1 MFDRSQI
8 NRFVKCKRQ
17 IWKMM
22 TKKMS
27 LLLTGM
33 LLCLAPDIK
42 GNETDGRIKGIVMDG
57 ELGGPLEFVTVQVKA
72 KGSDKIL
79 QGAVTGSEGNYSIGG
94 LKKGEY
100 VVTFSYIG
108 YEEVSKNISISS
120 DNQILSLGELTLAED
135 ANQLG
140 EVEVVAKR
148 PQMRFE
154 IDRKVFDATQDIA
167 AEGGSASDLLSNIPS
182 VEVDNEG
189 SVSLRGNSSVTI
201 WINGKASGL
210 TADNQADILDMM
222 PAGDIKQVEVITNPS
237 ARYSPEGTAGIIN
250 IILKDDR
257 KPGYYGSVKVGA
269 DTDGGYQASGN
280 INYSS
285 SKVDAYANL
294 NYRNREFKGGGITSR
309 LNTTDNSFLDQTN
322 DSKRQY
328 NNWFGRFGAT
338 WHITKSDDLAFNVTG
353 MTGGGDNSEN
363 IHYNSI
369 DSQKNTI
376 YTSDRITNGDSDM
389 KMYNLELNYV
399 HKFSENSNI
408 DLMVSNNQWRRDGMN
423 IFRQSTVYTDPSQTA
438 NPLYQTQENDI
449 KDKTWEVQADYTN
462 KISDMARI
470 EAGYKGTFQR
480 NASPVDTYTGTTAED
495 IRQDESLY
503 NRFLY
508 NQDVHALYMTYG
520 GKWDKLSY
528 QAGLRG
534 EYWRVDTRSLDFDQE
549 FNGKA
554 SETFEKDYFKLFP
567 SAFISYALPKNNEL
581 QVNYTR
587 RLRRPWGGQ
596 LNSFRNISD
605 ASNISFG
612 NPELTP
618 EYSHSFEL
626 NYIKSWESGHTLS
639 LSGYYRSTDDVIQ
652 RIRFLNMEDNVMY
665 TTSENVAKSQA
676 SGLEIVGKDKLFKIL
691 DLTTTVNLYYSKLDG
706 FSYLP
711 QGAETPV
718 IGDTDESFAW
728 NVRMIANFSLPWGVS
743 LQGTGNYNSKQLM
756 AQGHREPNYS
766 VDLGL
771 RKSFLSDKLTLSINA
786 RDLLDSRKFR
796 TVTAGDG
803 FWQDSENWRGGRR
816 VGFTLTYNFG
826 NMNKKKDKSKSRSEE
841 PDMFDME

>member
-1 MFDRSQI
+1 
-8 NRFVKCKRQ
+8 
-17 IWKMM
+17 MM
-22 TKKMS
+22 KKKMS
-27 LLLTGM
+27 IVLAGM
-33 LLCLAPDIK
+33 LLCFAPDMFA
-42 GNETDGRIKGIVMDG
+42 NETDGKIKGIVMDG

-72 KGSDKIL
+72 KGSDKIVL
-79 QGAVTGSEGNYSIGG
+79 GSVTGSDGNYTIGG

-322 DSKRQY
+322 DSKRQH

-376 YTSDRITNGDSDM
+376 YTSDRITSGDSDM

-470 EAGYKGTFQR
+470 EAGYKGTFLR

-520 GKWDKLSY
+520 GKWNKLSY

-728 NVRMIANFSLPWGVS
+728 NVRMIANLSLPWGVS

-756 AQGHREPNYS
+756 EQGHREPNYS

>member
-1 MFDRSQI
+1 
-8 NRFVKCKRQ
+8 
-17 IWKMM
+17 MM
-22 TKKMS
+22 KKKMS
-27 LLLTGM
+27 IVLAGM
-33 LLCLAPDIK
+33 LLCFAPDMFA
-42 GNETDGRIKGIVMDG
+42 NETDGKIKGIVMDG

-72 KGSDKIL
+72 KGSDKIV
-79 QGAVTGSEGNYSIGG
+79 QGSVTGSDGNYTIGG

-120 DNQILSLGELTLAED
+120 DNQILSLGELTLEED

-269 DTDGGYQASGN
+269 DTDGGDQASGN

-322 DSKRQY
+322 DSKRQH

-438 NPLYQTQENDI
+438 NPLYQTQENEI

-520 GKWDKLSY
+520 GKWNKLSY

-652 RIRFLNMEDNVMY
+652 RIRFLNTEDNVMY

>member
-1 MFDRSQI
+1 
-8 NRFVKCKRQ
+8 
-17 IWKMM
+17 MM
-22 TKKMS
+22 KKKMS
-27 LLLTGM
+27 IVLAGM
-33 LLCLAPDIK
+33 LLCFAPDMFA
-42 GNETDGRIKGIVMDG
+42 NETDGKIKGIVMDG

-72 KGSDKIL
+72 KGSDKIV
-79 QGAVTGSEGNYSIGG
+79 QGSVTGSDGNYTIGG

-135 ANQLG
+135 TNQLG

-148 PQMRFE
+148 PQMRLE

-322 DSKRQY
+322 DSKRQH

-520 GKWDKLSY
+520 GKWNKLSY

-549 FNGKA
+549 FNDKA

>member
-1 MFDRSQI
+1 
-8 NRFVKCKRQ
+8 
-17 IWKMM
+17 MM
-22 TKKMS
+22 KKKMS
-27 LLLTGM
+27 IVLAGM
-33 LLCLAPDIK
+33 LLCFAPDMFA
-42 GNETDGRIKGIVMDG
+42 NETDGKIKGIVMDG

-72 KGSDKIL
+72 KGSDKIV
-79 QGAVTGSEGNYSIGG
+79 QGSVTGSDGNYTIGG

-120 DNQILSLGELTLAED
+120 DNQILSLGELTLEED

-652 RIRFLNMEDNVMY
+652 RIRFLNTEDNVMY

>member
-1 MFDRSQI
+1 
-8 NRFVKCKRQ
+8 
-17 IWKMM
+17 MM
-22 TKKMS
+22 KKKMS
-27 LLLTGM
+27 IVLAGM
-33 LLCLAPDIK
+33 LLCFAPDMFA
-42 GNETDGRIKGIVMDG
+42 NETDGKIKGIVMDG

-72 KGSDKIL
+72 KGSDKIV
-79 QGAVTGSEGNYSIGG
+79 QGSVTGSDGNYTIGG

-322 DSKRQY
+322 DSKRQH

-520 GKWDKLSY
+520 GKWNKLSY

-652 RIRFLNMEDNVMY
+652 RIRFLNTEDNVMY

-728 NVRMIANFSLPWGVS
+728 NVRMIANLSLPWGVS

-803 FWQDSENWRGGRR
+803 FWQDSENWRGGRC

>member
-1 MFDRSQI
+1 
-8 NRFVKCKRQ
+8 
-17 IWKMM
+17 MM
-22 TKKMS
+22 KKKMS
-27 LLLTGM
+27 IVLAGM
-33 LLCLAPDIK
+33 LLCFAPDMFA
-42 GNETDGRIKGIVMDG
+42 NETDGKIKGIVMDG

-72 KGSDKIL
+72 KGSDKIV
-79 QGAVTGSEGNYSIGG
+79 QGSVTGSDGNYTIGG

-135 ANQLG
+135 TNQLG

-201 WINGKASGL
+201 WINGKALGL

-322 DSKRQY
+322 DSKRQH

-728 NVRMIANFSLPWGVS
+728 NVRMIANLSLPWGVS

>member
-1 MFDRSQI
+1 
-8 NRFVKCKRQ
+8 
-17 IWKMM
+17 MM
-22 TKKMS
+22 KKKMS
-27 LLLTGM
+27 IVLAGM
-33 LLCLAPDIK
+33 LLCFAPDMFA
-42 GNETDGRIKGIVMDG
+42 NETDGKIKGIVMDG

-72 KGSDKIL
+72 KGSDKIV
-79 QGAVTGSEGNYSIGG
+79 QGSVTGSDGKYTIGG

-322 DSKRQY
+322 DSKRQH

-376 YTSDRITNGDSDM
+376 YTSDRMTNGDSDM

-408 DLMVSNNQWRRDGMN
+408 DLTVSNNQWRRDGMN

-520 GKWDKLSY
+520 GKWNKLSY

-554 SETFEKDYFKLFP
+554 SEAFEKDYFKLFP
-567 SAFISYALPKNNEL
+567 SAFISYSLPKNNEL

-652 RIRFLNMEDNVMY
+652 RIRFLNTEDNVMY

>member
-1 MFDRSQI
+1 
-8 NRFVKCKRQ
+8 
-17 IWKMM
+17 MM
-22 TKKMS
+22 KKKMS
-27 LLLTGM
+27 IVLAGM
-33 LLCLAPDIK
+33 LLCFAPDMFA
-42 GNETDGRIKGIVMDG
+42 NETDGKIKGIVMDG

-72 KGSDKIL
+72 KGSDKIV
-79 QGAVTGSEGNYSIGG
+79 QGSVTGSDGNYMIGG

-596 LNSFRNISD
+596 FYSFRNISD

>member
-1 MFDRSQI
+1 
-8 NRFVKCKRQ
+8 
-17 IWKMM
+17 MM
-22 TKKMS
+22 KKKMS
-27 LLLTGM
+27 IVLAGM
-33 LLCLAPDIK
+33 LLCFAPDMFA
-42 GNETDGRIKGIVMDG
+42 NETDGKIKGIVMDG

-72 KGSDKIL
+72 KGSDKIV
-79 QGAVTGSEGNYSIGG
+79 QGSVTGSDGNYTIGG

-108 YEEVSKNISISS
+108 YEEVSKNISISN

-322 DSKRQY
+322 DSKRQH

-652 RIRFLNMEDNVMY
+652 RIRFLNTEDNVMY

>member
-1 MFDRSQI
+1 
-8 NRFVKCKRQ
+8 
-17 IWKMM
+17 MM
-22 TKKMS
+22 KKKMS
-27 LLLTGM
+27 IVLAGM
-33 LLCLAPDIK
+33 LLCFAPDMFA
-42 GNETDGRIKGIVMDG
+42 NETDGKIKGIVMDG

-72 KGSDKIL
+72 KGSDKIV
-79 QGAVTGSEGNYSIGG
+79 QGSVTGSDGNYTIGG

-322 DSKRQY
+322 DSKRQH

-376 YTSDRITNGDSDM
+376 YTSDRITSGDSDM

-470 EAGYKGTFQR
+470 EAGYKGTFLR

-520 GKWDKLSY
+520 GKWNKLSY

-652 RIRFLNMEDNVMY
+652 RIRFLNTEDNVMY

>member
-1 MFDRSQI
+1 
-8 NRFVKCKRQ
+8 
-17 IWKMM
+17 MM
-22 TKKMS
+22 KKKMS
-27 LLLTGM
+27 IVLAGM
-33 LLCLAPDIK
+33 LLCFAPDMFA
-42 GNETDGRIKGIVMDG
+42 NETDGKIKGIVMDG

-72 KGSDKIL
+72 KGSDKIV
-79 QGAVTGSEGNYSIGG
+79 QGSVTGSDGNYTIGG

-210 TADNQADILDMM
+210 TADNQSDILDMM

-322 DSKRQY
+322 DSKRQH

-728 NVRMIANFSLPWGVS
+728 NVRMIANFKSSLGC
-743 LQGTGNYNSKQLM
+743 L
-756 AQGHREPNYS
+756 
-766 VDLGL
+766 
-771 RKSFLSDKLTLSINA
+771 F
-786 RDLLDSRKFR
+786 
-796 TVTAGDG
+796 AGD
-803 FWQDSENWRGGRR
+803 R
-816 VGFTLTYNFG
+816 
-826 NMNKKKDKSKSRSEE
+826 
-841 PDMFDME
+841 

>member
-1 MFDRSQI
+1 
-8 NRFVKCKRQ
+8 
-17 IWKMM
+17 MM
-22 TKKMS
+22 KKKMS
-27 LLLTGM
+27 IVLAGM
-33 LLCLAPDIK
+33 LLCFAPDMFA
-42 GNETDGRIKGIVMDG
+42 NETDGKIKGIVMDG

-72 KGSDKIL
+72 KGSDKIV
-79 QGAVTGSEGNYSIGG
+79 QGSVTGSDGNYMIGG

-826 NMNKKKDKSKSRSEE
+826 SMNKKKDKSKSRSEE

>member
-1 MFDRSQI
+1 
-8 NRFVKCKRQ
+8 
-17 IWKMM
+17 MM
-22 TKKMS
+22 KKKMS
-27 LLLTGM
+27 IVLAGM
-33 LLCLAPDIK
+33 LLCFAPDMFA
-42 GNETDGRIKGIVMDG
+42 NETDGKIKGIVMDG

-72 KGSDKIL
+72 KGSDKIV
-79 QGAVTGSEGNYSIGG
+79 QGSVTGSDGNYTIGG

-322 DSKRQY
+322 DSKRQH

-652 RIRFLNMEDNVMY
+652 RIRFLNTEDNVMY

-728 NVRMIANFSLPWGVS
+728 NVRMIANLSLPWGVS

>member
-1 MFDRSQI
+1 
-8 NRFVKCKRQ
+8 
-17 IWKMM
+17 MM
-22 TKKMS
+22 KNKMS
-27 LLLTGM
+27 LLLAGM
-33 LLCLAPDIK
+33 LLFFVPDMA
-42 GNETDGRIKGIVMDG
+42 GSETDGKVKGVVMDG
-57 ELGGPLEFVTVQVKA
+57 GLGGPLEFVTVQVKE
-72 KGSDKIL
+72 KGTGKVV
-79 QGAVTGSEGNYSIGG
+79 QGSVTGSDGNYTIGG

-100 VVTFSYIG
+100 IVTFSYIG
-108 YEEVSKNISISS
+108 YEELSKNISIASN
-120 DNQILSLGELTLAED
+120 NQILNLGELTLEED

-140 EVEVVAKR
+140 EVEVVGKR

-167 AEGGSASDLLSNIPS
+167 ADGGSASDLLSNIPS

-189 SVSLRGNSSVTI
+189 AVSLRGNSSVTI

-222 PAGDIKQVEVITNPS
+222 PAEDIKQVEVITNPS

-250 IILKDDR
+250 IVLKDDR
-257 KPGYYGSVKVGA
+257 KPGYYGSVKAGA

-294 NYRNREFKGGGITSR
+294 NYRNREFKGGGVTSR
-309 LNTTDNSFLDQTN
+309 ENTTDNSFLNQTN
-322 DSKRQY
+322 DSKRQH

-338 WHITKSDDLAFNVTG
+338 WHITKNDDLAFNVTG
-353 MTGGGDNSEN
+353 MSGGGDSDEA
-363 IHYNSI
+363 IHYISTGSLK
-369 DSQKNTI
+369 DTL
-376 YTSDRITNGDSDM
+376 YTSNRTTNGDSDM
-389 KMYNLELNYV
+389 KMYNLEMNYV

-408 DLMVSNNQWRRDGMN
+408 DLTVSNNQWRRDGMN
-423 IFRQSTVYTDPSQTA
+423 IFRQSTRYTDPSQTE
-438 NPLYQTQENDI
+438 NPIYQTQSNDV

-462 KISDMARI
+462 KISDIARI

-480 NASPVDTYTGTTAED
+480 NASPVDTYTGTTAEN
-495 IRQDESLY
+495 IQQDKNLY

-508 NQDVHALYMTYG
+508 NQDVHALYLTYG
-520 GKWDKLSY
+520 GKWENLSY

-534 EYWRVDTRSLDFDQE
+534 EYWLVDTRSLDFEQE
-549 FNGKA
+549 FNGKP
-554 SETFEKDYFKLFP
+554 SDTFEKDYFKLFP
-567 SAFISYALPKNNEL
+567 SAFISYSLPKNNEL
-581 QVNYTR
+581 QINYTR

-626 NYIKSWESGHTLS
+626 NYIKTWESGHTLS

-652 RIRFLNMEDNVMY
+652 RIRFLNAEENVMY
-665 TTSENVAKSQA
+665 TTSENIAKSQA

-711 QGAETPV
+711 EGAETPV
-718 IGDTDESFAW
+718 IGETDESFAW
-728 NVRMIANFSLPWGVS
+728 NARMIANFSLPWGVS
-743 LQGTGNYNSKQLM
+743 LQGTGNYNSKRLM
-756 AQGHREPNYS
+756 AQGYRKPNYS

-771 RKSFLSDKLTLSINA
+771 RKSFMSDKLTLSINA

-796 TVTAGDG
+796 TITSGSG

-816 VGFTLTYNFG
+816 IGFTLTYNFG
-826 NMNKKKDKSKSRSEE
+826 NMNKKKDKSKNENRSEE
-841 PDMFDME
+841 PDLFEME

>member
-1 MFDRSQI
+1 
-8 NRFVKCKRQ
+8 
-17 IWKMM
+17 MM
-22 TKKMS
+22 KKKMS
-27 LLLTGM
+27 IVLAGM
-33 LLCLAPDIK
+33 LLCFAPDMFA
-42 GNETDGRIKGIVMDG
+42 NETDGKIKGIVMDG

-72 KGSDKIL
+72 KGSDKIV
-79 QGAVTGSEGNYSIGG
+79 QGSVTGSDGNYTIGG

-285 SKVDAYANL
+285 SKVDTYANL

-322 DSKRQY
+322 DSKRQH
-328 NNWFGRFGAT
+328 NNWFGRFGVT

-652 RIRFLNMEDNVMY
+652 RIRFLNTEDNVMY

>member
-1 MFDRSQI
+1 
-8 NRFVKCKRQ
+8 
-17 IWKMM
+17 MM
-22 TKKMS
+22 KKKMS
-27 LLLTGM
+27 IVLAGM
-33 LLCLAPDIK
+33 LLCFAPDMFA
-42 GNETDGRIKGIVMDG
+42 NETDGKIKGIVMDG

-72 KGSDKIL
+72 KGSDKIV
-79 QGAVTGSEGNYSIGG
+79 QGSVTGSDGNYTIGG

-222 PAGDIKQVEVITNPS
+222 SAGDIKQVEVITNPS

-322 DSKRQY
+322 DSKRQH

-520 GKWDKLSY
+520 GKWNKLSY

-652 RIRFLNMEDNVMY
+652 RIRFLNTEDNVMY

-728 NVRMIANFSLPWGVS
+728 NVRMIANLSLPWGVS

>member
-1 MFDRSQI
+1 
-8 NRFVKCKRQ
+8 
-17 IWKMM
+17 MM
-22 TKKMS
+22 KKKMS
-27 LLLTGM
+27 IVLAGM
-33 LLCLAPDIK
+33 LLCFAPDMFA
-42 GNETDGRIKGIVMDG
+42 NETDGKIKGIVMDG

-72 KGSDKIL
+72 KGSDKIV
-79 QGAVTGSEGNYSIGG
+79 QGSVTGSDGNYTIGG

-120 DNQILSLGELTLAED
+120 DNQILSLGELTLEED

-322 DSKRQY
+322 DSKRQH

-438 NPLYQTQENDI
+438 NPLYQTQENEI

-520 GKWDKLSY
+520 GKWNKLSY

-652 RIRFLNMEDNVMY
+652 RIRFLNTEDNVMY

-728 NVRMIANFSLPWGVS
+728 NVRMIANFSLPWCVS

>member
-1 MFDRSQI
+1 
-8 NRFVKCKRQ
+8 
-17 IWKMM
+17 MM
-22 TKKMS
+22 KKKMS
-27 LLLTGM
+27 IVLAGM
-33 LLCLAPDIK
+33 LLCFAPDMFA
-42 GNETDGRIKGIVMDG
+42 NETDGKIKGIVMDG

-72 KGSDKIL
+72 KGSDKIV
-79 QGAVTGSEGNYSIGG
+79 QGSVTGSDGNYMIGG

-322 DSKRQY
+322 DSERQH

-376 YTSDRITNGDSDM
+376 YTSDRMTNGDSDM

-408 DLMVSNNQWRRDGMN
+408 DLTVSNNQWRRDGMD

-520 GKWDKLSY
+520 GKWNKLSY

-554 SETFEKDYFKLFP
+554 SEAFEKDYFKLFP
-567 SAFISYALPKNNEL
+567 SAFISYSLPKNNEL

-652 RIRFLNMEDNVMY
+652 RIRFLNTEDNVMY

-826 NMNKKKDKSKSRSEE
+826 NMNKKKDKNKSRSEE

>member
-1 MFDRSQI
+1 
-8 NRFVKCKRQ
+8 
-17 IWKMM
+17 MM
-22 TKKMS
+22 KKKMS
-27 LLLTGM
+27 IVLAGM
-33 LLCLAPDIK
+33 LLCFAPDMFA
-42 GNETDGRIKGIVMDG
+42 NETDGKIKGIVMDG

-72 KGSDKIL
+72 KGSDKIV
-79 QGAVTGSEGNYSIGG
+79 QGSVTGSDGNYTIGG

-322 DSKRQY
+322 DSKRQH
-328 NNWFGRFGAT
+328 NNWFGRFGVT

-438 NPLYQTQENDI
+438 NPLYQTQENEI

-520 GKWDKLSY
+520 GKWNKLSY

-549 FNGKA
+549 FNDKA

-652 RIRFLNMEDNVMY
+652 RIRFLNTEDNVMY

>member
-1 MFDRSQI
+1 
-8 NRFVKCKRQ
+8 
-17 IWKMM
+17 MM
-22 TKKMS
+22 KKKMS
-27 LLLTGM
+27 IVLAGM
-33 LLCLAPDIK
+33 LLCFAPDMFA
-42 GNETDGRIKGIVMDG
+42 NETDGKIKGIVMDG

-72 KGSDKIL
+72 KGSDKIV
-79 QGAVTGSEGNYSIGG
+79 QGSVTGSDGKYTIGG

-322 DSKRQY
+322 DSERQH

-376 YTSDRITNGDSDM
+376 YTSDRMTNGDSDM

-408 DLMVSNNQWRRDGMN
+408 DLTVSNNQWRRDGMD

-520 GKWDKLSY
+520 GKWNKLSY

-554 SETFEKDYFKLFP
+554 SEAFEKDYFKLFP
-567 SAFISYALPKNNEL
+567 SAFISYSLPKNNEL

-652 RIRFLNMEDNVMY
+652 RIRFLNTEDNVMY

>member
-1 MFDRSQI
+1 
-8 NRFVKCKRQ
+8 
-17 IWKMM
+17 MM
-22 TKKMS
+22 KKKMS
-27 LLLTGM
+27 IVLAGM
-33 LLCLAPDIK
+33 LLCFAPDMFA
-42 GNETDGRIKGIVMDG
+42 NETDGKIKGIVMDG

-72 KGSDKIL
+72 KGSDKIV
-79 QGAVTGSEGNYSIGG
+79 QGSVTGSDGNYTIGG

-322 DSKRQY
+322 DSKRQH
-328 NNWFGRFGAT
+328 NNWFGRFGVT
-338 WHITKSDDLAFNVTG
+338 WHIAKSDDLAFNVTG

-503 NRFLY
+503 NCFLY

-520 GKWDKLSY
+520 GKWNKLSY

-567 SAFISYALPKNNEL
+567 SAFISYDLPKNNEL

-652 RIRFLNMEDNVMY
+652 RIRFLNTEDNVMY

-706 FSYLP
+706 FSFLP

>member
-1 MFDRSQI
+1 
-8 NRFVKCKRQ
+8 
-17 IWKMM
+17 MM
-22 TKKMS
+22 KKKMS
-27 LLLTGM
+27 IVLAGM
-33 LLCLAPDIK
+33 LLCFAPDMFA
-42 GNETDGRIKGIVMDG
+42 NETDGKIKGIVMDG

-72 KGSDKIL
+72 KGSDKIV
-79 QGAVTGSEGNYSIGG
+79 QGSVTGSDGNYMIGG

-120 DNQILSLGELTLAED
+120 DNQILSLGELTLEED

-322 DSKRQY
+322 DSKRQH
-328 NNWFGRFGAT
+328 NNWFGRFGVT

-438 NPLYQTQENDI
+438 NPLYQTQE
-449 KDKTWEVQADYTN
+449 
-462 KISDMARI
+462 
-470 EAGYKGTFQR
+470 
-480 NASPVDTYTGTTAED
+480 
-495 IRQDESLY
+495 
-503 NRFLY
+503 
-508 NQDVHALYMTYG
+508 
-520 GKWDKLSY
+520 
-528 QAGLRG
+528 
-534 EYWRVDTRSLDFDQE
+534 
-549 FNGKA
+549 
-554 SETFEKDYFKLFP
+554 
-567 SAFISYALPKNNEL
+567 
-581 QVNYTR
+581 
-587 RLRRPWGGQ
+587 
-596 LNSFRNISD
+596 
-605 ASNISFG
+605 
-612 NPELTP
+612 
-618 EYSHSFEL
+618 
-626 NYIKSWESGHTLS
+626 
-639 LSGYYRSTDDVIQ
+639 
-652 RIRFLNMEDNVMY
+652 
-665 TTSENVAKSQA
+665 
-676 SGLEIVGKDKLFKIL
+676 
-691 DLTTTVNLYYSKLDG
+691 
-706 FSYLP
+706 
-711 QGAETPV
+711 
-718 IGDTDESFAW
+718 
-728 NVRMIANFSLPWGVS
+728 
-743 LQGTGNYNSKQLM
+743 
-756 AQGHREPNYS
+756 
-766 VDLGL
+766 
-771 RKSFLSDKLTLSINA
+771 
-786 RDLLDSRKFR
+786 
-796 TVTAGDG
+796 
-803 FWQDSENWRGGRR
+803 
-816 VGFTLTYNFG
+816 
-826 NMNKKKDKSKSRSEE
+826 KK
-841 PDMFDME
+841 

>member
-1 MFDRSQI
+1 
-8 NRFVKCKRQ
+8 
-17 IWKMM
+17 MM
-22 TKKMS
+22 KKKMS
-27 LLLTGM
+27 IVLAGM
-33 LLCLAPDIK
+33 LLCFAPDMFA
-42 GNETDGRIKGIVMDG
+42 NETDGKIKGIVMDG

-72 KGSDKIL
+72 KGSDKIV
-79 QGAVTGSEGNYSIGG
+79 QGSVTGSDGNYMIGG

-120 DNQILSLGELTLAED
+120 DNQILSLGELTLTED

>member
-1 MFDRSQI
+1 
-8 NRFVKCKRQ
+8 
-17 IWKMM
+17 MM
-22 TKKMS
+22 KKKMS
-27 LLLTGM
+27 IVLAGM
-33 LLCLAPDIK
+33 HLRFAPDLFA
-42 GNETDGRIKGIVMDG
+42 NETDGKIKGIVMDG

-72 KGSDKIL
+72 KGSDKIV
-79 QGAVTGSEGNYSIGG
+79 QGSVTGSDGNYTIGG

-135 ANQLG
+135 TNQLG

-222 PAGDIKQVEVITNPS
+222 PAGDIKQVEVITNPT

-309 LNTTDNSFLDQTN
+309 LNTTDNSFLDQTI
-322 DSKRQY
+322 DSKRQHII
-328 NNWFGRFGAT
+328 WFGRFGAT
-338 WHITKSDDLAFNVTG
+338 WHSTKSDDLAFNVTG

-369 DSQKNTI
+369 DRQKNSI

-389 KMYNLELNYV
+389 KMYNLELNYD
-399 HKFSENSNI
+399 HKFSENRYI

-423 IFRQSTVYTDPSQTA
+423 IFRQSTVYTAPSQTA

-520 GKWDKLSY
+520 GKWNKLSY

-549 FNGKA
+549 FYGKA

>member
-1 MFDRSQI
+1 
-8 NRFVKCKRQ
+8 
-17 IWKMM
+17 MM
-22 TKKMS
+22 KKKMS
-27 LLLTGM
+27 IVLAGM
-33 LLCLAPDIK
+33 LLCFAPDMFA
-42 GNETDGRIKGIVMDG
+42 NETDGKIKGIVMDG

-72 KGSDKIL
+72 KGSDKIV
-79 QGAVTGSEGNYSIGG
+79 QGSVTGSDGNYTIGG

-322 DSKRQY
+322 DSKRQH

-520 GKWDKLSY
+520 GKWNKLSY

-534 EYWRVDTRSLDFDQE
+534 EYWRVDTHSLDFDQE

-652 RIRFLNMEDNVMY
+652 RIRFLNTEDNVMY

-728 NVRMIANFSLPWGVS
+728 NVRMIANLSLPWGVS

>member
-1 MFDRSQI
+1 
-8 NRFVKCKRQ
+8 
-17 IWKMM
+17 MM
-22 TKKMS
+22 KKKMS
-27 LLLTGM
+27 IVLAGM
-33 LLCLAPDIK
+33 LLCFAPDMFA
-42 GNETDGRIKGIVMDG
+42 NETDGKIKGIVMDG

-72 KGSDKIL
+72 KGSDKIV
-79 QGAVTGSEGNYSIGG
+79 QGSVTGSDGNYTIGG

-294 NYRNREFKGGGITSR
+294 NYRNREFKGGGIISR

-322 DSKRQY
+322 DSKRQH

-376 YTSDRITNGDSDM
+376 YTSDRMTNGDSDM

-470 EAGYKGTFQR
+470 EAGYKGIFQR

-520 GKWDKLSY
+520 GKWNKLSY

-652 RIRFLNMEDNVMY
+652 RIRFLNTEDNVMY

-728 NVRMIANFSLPWGVS
+728 NVRMIANLSLPWGVS

>member
-1 MFDRSQI
+1 
-8 NRFVKCKRQ
+8 
-17 IWKMM
+17 
-22 TKKMS
+22 MS
-27 LLLTGM
+27 IVLAGM
-33 LLCLAPDIK
+33 LLCFAPDMFA
-42 GNETDGRIKGIVMDG
+42 NETDGKIKGIVMDG

-72 KGSDKIL
+72 KGSDKIV
-79 QGAVTGSEGNYSIGG
+79 QGSVTGSDGNYTIGG

-210 TADNQADILDMM
+210 TADNQSDILDMM

-322 DSKRQY
+322 DSKRQH

>member
-1 MFDRSQI
+1 
-8 NRFVKCKRQ
+8 
-17 IWKMM
+17 MM
-22 TKKMS
+22 KKKMS
-27 LLLTGM
+27 IVLAGM
-33 LLCLAPDIK
+33 LLCFAPDMFA
-42 GNETDGRIKGIVMDG
+42 NETDGKIKGIVMDG

-72 KGSDKIL
+72 KGSDKIV
-79 QGAVTGSEGNYSIGG
+79 QGSVTGSDGNYTIGG

-322 DSKRQY
+322 DSERQH

-376 YTSDRITNGDSDM
+376 YTSDRMTNGDSDM

-408 DLMVSNNQWRRDGMN
+408 DLTVSNNQWRRDGMD

-520 GKWDKLSY
+520 GKWNKLSY

-554 SETFEKDYFKLFP
+554 SEAFEKDYFKLFP
-567 SAFISYALPKNNEL
+567 SAFISYSLPKNNEL

-652 RIRFLNMEDNVMY
+652 RIRFLNTEDNVMY
-665 TTSENVAKSQA
+665 TTSENVARSQA

>member
-1 MFDRSQI
+1 
-8 NRFVKCKRQ
+8 
-17 IWKMM
+17 MM
-22 TKKMS
+22 KKMS
-27 LLLTGM
+27 IVLAGM
-33 LLCLAPDIK
+33 LLCFAPDMFA
-42 GNETDGRIKGIVMDG
+42 NETDGKIKGIVMDG

-72 KGSDKIL
+72 KGSDKIV
-79 QGAVTGSEGNYSIGG
+79 QGSVTGSDGNYTIGG

-135 ANQLG
+135 TNQLG

-167 AEGGSASDLLSNIPS
+167 AEGGSASDLLSSIPS

-189 SVSLRGNSSVTI
+189 SVSLRGNSSVAI

-322 DSKRQY
+322 DSKRQH

-438 NPLYQTQENDI
+438 NPLYQTQENEI

-520 GKWDKLSY
+520 GKWNKLSY

-652 RIRFLNMEDNVMY
+652 RIRFLNTEDNVMY

-728 NVRMIANFSLPWGVS
+728 NVRMIANLSLPWGVS
-743 LQGTGNYNSKQLM
+743 LQGTGNYNSQQLM

-771 RKSFLSDKLTLSINA
+771 RKSFLSDRLTLSINA

>member
-1 MFDRSQI
+1 M
-8 NRFVKCKRQ
+8 
-17 IWKMM
+17 
-22 TKKMS
+22 KKKKKS
-27 LLLTGM
+27 IVLAGM
-33 LLCLAPDIK
+33 LLCFAPDMFA
-42 GNETDGRIKGIVMDG
+42 NETDGKIKGIVMDG

-72 KGSDKIL
+72 KGSDKIV
-79 QGAVTGSEGNYSIGG
+79 QGSVTGSDGNYTIGG

-322 DSKRQY
+322 DSKRQH
-328 NNWFGRFGAT
+328 NNWFGRFGVT

-438 NPLYQTQENDI
+438 NPLYQTQENEI

-520 GKWDKLSY
+520 GKWNKLSY

-652 RIRFLNMEDNVMY
+652 RIRFLNTEDNVMY

>member
-1 MFDRSQI
+1 
-8 NRFVKCKRQ
+8 
-17 IWKMM
+17 MM
-22 TKKMS
+22 KKKMS
-27 LLLTGM
+27 IVLAGM
-33 LLCLAPDIK
+33 LLCFAPDMFA
-42 GNETDGRIKGIVMDG
+42 NETDGKIKGIVMDG

-72 KGSDKIL
+72 KGSDKIV
-79 QGAVTGSEGNYSIGG
+79 QGSVTGSDGNYTIGG

-322 DSKRQY
+322 DSKRQH

>member
-1 MFDRSQI
+1 
-8 NRFVKCKRQ
+8 
-17 IWKMM
+17 MM
-22 TKKMS
+22 MKKMS
-27 LLLTGM
+27 IVLAGM
-33 LLCLAPDIK
+33 LLCFAPDMFA
-42 GNETDGRIKGIVMDG
+42 NETDGKIKGIVMDG

-72 KGSDKIL
+72 KGSDKIV
-79 QGAVTGSEGNYSIGG
+79 QGSVTGSDGNYTIGG

-135 ANQLG
+135 TNQLG

-167 AEGGSASDLLSNIPS
+167 AEGGSASDLLSSIPS

-189 SVSLRGNSSVTI
+189 SVSLRGNSSVAI

-322 DSKRQY
+322 DSKRQH

-438 NPLYQTQENDI
+438 NPLYQTQENEI

-520 GKWDKLSY
+520 GKWNKLSY

-652 RIRFLNMEDNVMY
+652 RIRFLNTEDNVMY

>member
-1 MFDRSQI
+1 
-8 NRFVKCKRQ
+8 
-17 IWKMM
+17 MM
-22 TKKMS
+22 KKKMS
-27 LLLTGM
+27 IVLAGM
-33 LLCLAPDIK
+33 LLCFAPDMFA
-42 GNETDGRIKGIVMDG
+42 NETDGKIKGIVMDG

-72 KGSDKIL
+72 KGSDKIV
-79 QGAVTGSEGNYSIGG
+79 QGSVTGSDGNYTIGG

-520 GKWDKLSY
+520 GKWNKLSY

-652 RIRFLNMEDNVMY
+652 RIRFLNTEDNVMY

-728 NVRMIANFSLPWGVS
+728 NVRMIANLSLPWGVS

>member
-1 MFDRSQI
+1 
-8 NRFVKCKRQ
+8 
-17 IWKMM
+17 MM
-22 TKKMS
+22 KKKMS
-27 LLLTGM
+27 IVLTGM
-33 LLCLAPDIK
+33 LLCFAPDMFA
-42 GNETDGRIKGIVMDG
+42 NETDGKIKGIVMDG

-72 KGSDKIL
+72 KGSDKIV
-79 QGAVTGSEGNYSIGG
+79 QGSVTGSDGKYTIGG

-322 DSKRQY
+322 DSERQH

-376 YTSDRITNGDSDM
+376 YTSDRMTNGDSDM

-408 DLMVSNNQWRRDGMN
+408 DLTVSNNQWRRDGMD

-520 GKWDKLSY
+520 GKWNKLSY

-554 SETFEKDYFKLFP
+554 SEAFEKDYFKLFP
-567 SAFISYALPKNNEL
+567 SAFISYSLPKNNEL

-639 LSGYYRSTDDVIQ
+639 LSGYYRSTDDVIL
-652 RIRFLNMEDNVMY
+652 RIRFLNTEDNVMY

-826 NMNKKKDKSKSRSEE
+826 NMNKKKDKNKSRSEE

>member
-1 MFDRSQI
+1 
-8 NRFVKCKRQ
+8 
-17 IWKMM
+17 MM
-22 TKKMS
+22 KKKMS
-27 LLLTGM
+27 IVLGGM
-33 LLCLAPDIK
+33 LLCFAPDMFA
-42 GNETDGRIKGIVMDG
+42 NETDGKIKGIVMDG

-72 KGSDKIL
+72 KGSDKIV
-79 QGAVTGSEGNYSIGG
+79 QGSVTGSDGNYTIGG

-322 DSKRQY
+322 DSKRQH

-520 GKWDKLSY
+520 GKWNKLSY

-639 LSGYYRSTDDVIQ
+639 LSGYYRLTDDVIQ
-652 RIRFLNMEDNVMY
+652 RIRFLNTEDNVMY

>member
-1 MFDRSQI
+1 
-8 NRFVKCKRQ
+8 
-17 IWKMM
+17 MM
-22 TKKMS
+22 KKKMS
-27 LLLTGM
+27 IVLAGM
-33 LLCLAPDIK
+33 LLCFAPDMFA
-42 GNETDGRIKGIVMDG
+42 NETDGKIKGIVMDG

-72 KGSDKIL
+72 KGSDKIV
-79 QGAVTGSEGNYSIGG
+79 QGSVTGSDGNYMIGG

-587 RLRRPWGGQ
+587 RLRRPCGGQ

>member
-1 MFDRSQI
+1 
-8 NRFVKCKRQ
+8 
-17 IWKMM
+17 MM
-22 TKKMS
+22 KKKMS
-27 LLLTGM
+27 IVLAGM
-33 LLCLAPDIK
+33 LLCFAPDMFA
-42 GNETDGRIKGIVMDG
+42 NETDGKIKGIVMDG

-72 KGSDKIL
+72 KGSDKIV
-79 QGAVTGSEGNYSIGG
+79 QGSVTGSDGNYMIGG

-322 DSKRQY
+322 DSKRQH

-438 NPLYQTQENDI
+438 NPLYQTQENEI

-520 GKWDKLSY
+520 GKWNKLSY

-652 RIRFLNMEDNVMY
+652 RIRFLNTEDNVMY